1 MVNGRGQLSGGW
13 ASERSPYPQSLP
25 FPGLGTFGILISSG
39 PSPGEIAG
47 VRPLLDPL
55 GQAAGWRSTLGRVS
69 RATTIRTS
77 ASHGRG
83 RGRDSPPSPF
93 APSSLPPS
101 QTDTLPCR
109 PAPDS
114 DSGSGCSLQPPLRPR
129 LPILWLFRWLS
140 LRCPPNLG
148 APGPDS
154 AGLPSPSA
162 GIMRATGTLQVLG
175 FLLSLARGSE
185 MGNSQAGKPRG
196 SPSRLE
202 AGSVT

>member
-1 MVNGRGQLSGGW
+1 
-13 ASERSPYPQSLP
+13 
-25 FPGLGTFGILISSG
+25 
-39 PSPGEIAG
+39 

-55 GQAAGWRSTLGRVS
+55 GQAVGWRGTLGRVS
-69 RATTIRTS
+69 RATTIRTP

-83 RGRDSPPSPF
+83 RGRDSPLSPF
-93 APSSLPPS
+93 TPSLPPFLPPS

-114 DSGSGCSLQPPLRPR
+114 DYGSGCSLQPPLPPRPPNR
-129 LPILWLFRWLS
+129 WLFRWLS
-140 LRCPPNLG
+140 PGCPPNLG
-148 APGPDS
+148 GPGPDS
-154 AGLPSPSA
+154 AGLPSPSTV
-162 GIMRATGTLQVLG
+162 IMSAIGTLQVLG

-202 AGSVT
+202 AGGAI